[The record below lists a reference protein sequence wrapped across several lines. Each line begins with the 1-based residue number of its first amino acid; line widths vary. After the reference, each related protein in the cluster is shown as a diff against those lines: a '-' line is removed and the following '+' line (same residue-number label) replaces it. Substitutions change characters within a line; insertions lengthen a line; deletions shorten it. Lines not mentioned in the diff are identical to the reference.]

1 VVGRGVHSGVMSRP
15 ESWLRS
21 FSSVPLDQV
30 ISEVTT
36 SLQRMPLA
44 ELEALVLGSSG
55 SGTGAGAGAPESGA
69 QGRPLPSLET
79 FAHGILALPTRGS
92 KLAEAERSVV
102 THALQVTDGNVSA
115 AARLLGVDRKA
126 LERKIARYKRRG

>member
-1 VVGRGVHSGVMSRP
+1 MSRS

-21 FSSVPLDQV
+21 FSSTPLDQV
-30 ISEVTT
+30 ISEVTA
-36 SLQRMPLA
+36 SLERMPLQ
-44 ELEALVLGSSG
+44 ELEALVLGGEAASP
-55 SGTGAGAGAPESGA
+55 ADANP
-69 QGRPLPSLET
+69 RPSIET
-79 FAHGILALPTRGS
+79 FAQCILALPTRGS

-115 AARLLGVDRKA
+115 AARLLGIDRKA

>member
-1 VVGRGVHSGVMSRP
+1 MSRP
-15 ESWLRS
+15 ESWLRG

-36 SLQRMPLA
+36 SLERMPLA
-44 ELEALVLGSSG
+44 ELEALVLGASG
-55 SGTGAGAGAPESGA
+55 SGTRGPGAGGSTGGQAH
-69 QGRPLPSLET
+69 PLPSLET

-92 KLAEAERSVV
+92 KLEEAERSVV
-102 THALQVTDGNVSA
+102 THALQMTDGNVSA

-126 LERKIARYKRRG
+126 LERKIARYKRRA

>member
-1 VVGRGVHSGVMSRP
+1 MSRP
-15 ESWLRS
+15 ESWLRG

-30 ISEVTT
+30 ISEVTM
-36 SLQRMPLA
+36 SLERMPLA
-44 ELEALVLGSSG
+44 ELEALVLGSSASG
-55 SGTGAGAGAPESGA
+55 SAAAGPGATGGQA
-69 QGRPLPSLET
+69 QTLPSLET

-102 THALQVTDGNVSA
+102 THALQMTDGNVSA

-126 LERKIARYKRRG
+126 LERKIARYKRRA

>member
-1 VVGRGVHSGVMSRP
+1 MSRT
-15 ESWLRS
+15 ESWLRG

-30 ISEVTT
+30 ISEVTM
-36 SLQRMPLA
+36 SLERMPLA
-44 ELEALVLGSSG
+44 ELEALVLGASG
-55 SGTGAGAGAPESGA
+55 RGAGSAGARGPVAGGSTGGQA
-69 QGRPLPSLET
+69 HSLPSLET

-92 KLAEAERSVV
+92 KLEEAERSVV

-126 LERKIARYKRRG
+126 LERKIARYKRRV

>member
-1 VVGRGVHSGVMSRP
+1 MSRS

-21 FSSVPLDQV
+21 FSSIPLDQV
-30 ISEVTT
+30 ITEVTT
-36 SLQRMPLA
+36 SLERMPLA
-44 ELEALVLGSSG
+44 ELEALVLGVS
-55 SGTGAGAGAPESGA
+55 GAGAGGA
-69 QGRPLPSLET
+69 AAGGQAHPLPSHET

-102 THALQVTDGNVSA
+102 THALQMTDGNVSA

>member
-1 VVGRGVHSGVMSRP
+1 VGGRGVESDVMSRS

-21 FSSVPLDQV
+21 FSSIPLDQV
-30 ISEVTT
+30 ITEVTT
-36 SLQRMPLA
+36 SLERMPLA
-44 ELEALVLGSSG
+44 ELEALVLGVS
-55 SGTGAGAGAPESGA
+55 GAGAGGA
-69 QGRPLPSLET
+69 AAGGQAHPLPSLET

-102 THALQVTDGNVSA
+102 THALQMTDGNVSA